1 MKTITIENEDELKRA
16 LSIVLDLAEQNA
28 LDEDDI
34 SIKNYEPL
42 HTEAKMQGSSIEVVQ
57 EFIQFLNE

>member
-1 MKTITIENEDELKRA
+1 MKTITIQNEDELKKA
-16 LSIVLDLAEQNA
+16 LGIVLNLAEQNA
-28 LDEDDI
+28 LNEDDP

-42 HTEAKMQGSSIEVVQ
+42 HEEAKMQGRSIEVTH

>member
-1 MKTITIENEDELKRA
+1 MKTITIQNEDELKKA
-16 LSIVLDLAEQNA
+16 LGIVLDLAQQNA

-42 HTEAKMQGSSIEVVQ
+42 HEEAKTQGKSIEVVDN
-57 EFIQFLNE
+57 FIRFLNE